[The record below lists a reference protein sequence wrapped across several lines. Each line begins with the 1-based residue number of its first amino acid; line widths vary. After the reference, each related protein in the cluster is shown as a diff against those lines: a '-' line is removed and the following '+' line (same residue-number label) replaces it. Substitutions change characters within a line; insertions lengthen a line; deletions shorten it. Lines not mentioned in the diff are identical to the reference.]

1 MRHVV
6 RRAEDPGG
14 WSVLDWFF
22 AGALPTVALVAI
34 EIVLLVVALAV
45 APRNRRPSSALAWII
60 LIVVLPLIG
69 LLLFAL
75 IGSPKL
81 PKARRDKQRT
91 MNERIEERARTV
103 EHVTHSHGAPRW
115 LAPIARLNREMGA
128 LPLIDGNSAV
138 LLPHFEEQLAALI
151 DAIDGAQRTAHI
163 EFYIIALDPTTRPF
177 FAALERAVARGVAVR
192 LLVDHLGSFKY
203 PGFRRARRELTRIGV
218 EWRLMLPVQPL
229 RGRYQRPDLRNHRKL
244 MVTDNRIGFV
254 GSLNIIDPGYEV
266 ASNRRRHL
274 RWRDLMAR
282 VEGPVVQEIEAL
294 FVTDWYSETDE
305 IPGSTRVDA
314 EVDDEDPETL
324 LAQIAP
330 SGPAFEAENNLALF
344 NSLFYAAERRISITS
359 PYFVPDESL
368 LAAILTAAR
377 RGVAVELFVG
387 EIGDQFFVFHAQ
399 HSYYEELLGAGVR
412 IYEYRAPT
420 ILHAK
425 HISIDDLVSV
435 VGSSNMDIR
444 SFQLDLELM
453 MLVSGRSFTDRLKA
467 IEDEYRAKSKELTL
481 EEWQGRGPFHAFVD
495 GIARLTSAVQ

>member
-1 MRHVV
+1 
-6 RRAEDPGG
+6 
-14 WSVLDWFF
+14 VLDWFF
-22 AGALPTVALVAI
+22 AGALPSVALLAI
-34 EIVLLVVALAV
+34 ELLLLLVALAA

-69 LLLFAL
+69 LVLFAL
-75 IGSPKL
+75 IGSSKL
-81 PKARRDKQRT
+81 PKSRRDKQRT
-91 MNERIEERARTV
+91 MNERIEERTRTI
-103 EHVTHSHGAPRW
+103 EHVTDTHGSPRW
-115 LAPIARLNREMGA
+115 LTPIARLNRELGA
-128 LPLIDGNSAV
+128 LPLIDGNSAR
-138 LLPHFEEQLAALI
+138 LLAHFDEQLTALI
-151 DAIDGAQRTAHI
+151 EAIDDAEHTAHV
-163 EFYIIALDPTTRPF
+163 EFYIVALDETTRPF
-177 FAALERAVARGVAVR
+177 FAALHRAVDRGVQVR
-192 LLVDHLGSFKY
+192 LLVDHLGSVKY
-203 PGFRRARRELTRIGV
+203 PGFHRARHELTRIGV

-244 MVTDNRIGFV
+244 MVVDGRIGFI

-294 FVTDWYSETDE
+294 FVTDWFSETDE
-305 IPGSTRVDA
+305 IPVNTPVDA
-314 EVDDEDPETL
+314 VADDEDPTTL

-330 SGPAFEAENNLALF
+330 SGPAFDAENNLALF

-387 EIGDQFFVFHAQ
+387 AIGDQFFVFHAQ
-399 HSYYEELLGAGVR
+399 HSYYEELLDAGVR
-412 IYEYRAPT
+412 IYEYQAPT

-425 HISIDDLVSV
+425 HISIDDVVSV

-453 MLVSGRSFTDRLKA
+453 MLVSGRSFTDQLKA
-467 IEDEYRAKSKELTL
+467 VEDEYRSKSTELTL
-481 EEWQGRGPFHAFVD
+481 ERWRGRGPIHGFVD
-495 GIARLTSAVQ
+495 GVARLTSAVQ

>member
-1 MRHVV
+1 M
-6 RRAEDPGG
+6 
-14 WSVLDWFF
+14 LDWI

-34 EIVLLVVALAV
+34 ELLLLLIALVV

-81 PKARRDKQRT
+81 PRSRQDKQRT
-91 MNERIEERARTV
+91 MNERIEERARSV
-103 EHVTHSHGAPRW
+103 QHVTDTHGAPPW
-115 LAPIARLNREMGA
+115 LVPIARLNREMGA
-128 LPLIDGNSAV
+128 MPLIDGNEAR
-138 LLPHFEEQLAALI
+138 LLPHFEEQLAGLIEAL
-151 DAIDGAQRTAHI
+151 DAAERYAHV
-163 EFYIIALDPTTRPF
+163 EFYIVALDDTTRPF
-177 FAALERAVARGVAVR
+177 FAALERAVSRGVDVR

-218 EWRLMLPVQPL
+218 NWRLMLPVQPL

-244 MVTDNRIGFV
+244 MVVDGSVGFV

-266 ASNRRRHL
+266 AGNRRRHL

-282 VEGPVVQEIEAL
+282 VEGPIVQEIEAL
-294 FVTDWYSETDE
+294 FVTDWFSETDE
-305 IPGSTRVDA
+305 IPGGTTVDA
-314 EVDDEDPETL
+314 VADDEDPETL

-344 NSLFYAAERRISITS
+344 NSLIYAAERRISITS

-368 LAAILTAAR
+368 LASILTAAR
-377 RGVAVELFVG
+377 RGVHVELFVG
-387 EIGDQFFVFHAQ
+387 AIGDQFFVFHAQ
-399 HSYYEELLGAGVR
+399 HSYYEDLLRAGVR
-412 IYEYRAPT
+412 IWEYRAPT

-444 SFQLDLELM
+444 SFQLDLEVM
-453 MLVSGRSFTDRLKA
+453 MLVSGRSFTDQLRVV
-467 IEDEYRAKSKELTL
+467 EDEYRASSTELTL
-481 EEWQGRGPFHAFVD
+481 ARWQGRGAFHGFVD

>member
-1 MRHVV
+1 M
-6 RRAEDPGG
+6 
-14 WSVLDWFF
+14 LDWI
-22 AGALPTVALVAI
+22 AGALPTAALVAI
-34 EIVLLVVALAV
+34 ELLLLLVALIV
-45 APRNRRPSSALAWII
+45 APPGRRPSSALAWIL

-69 LLLFAL
+69 LALFAL

-91 MNERIEERARTV
+91 MNERIEERARSV
-103 EHVTHSHGAPRW
+103 EHVTDTHGAPPW

-128 LPLIDGNSAV
+128 LPLIDGNEATLV
-138 LLPHFEEQLAALI
+138 PHFEEQLAGLI
-151 DAIDGAQRTAHI
+151 EAIDGAERTVHV
-163 EFYIIALDPTTRPF
+163 EFYIISFDPTTRPF
-177 FAALERAVARGVAVR
+177 FAALERAVGRGVAVR
-192 LLVDHLGSFKY
+192 VLVDHLGSFKY
-203 PGFRRARRELTRIGV
+203 PGFRRMKQELTRIGAD
-218 EWRLMLPVQPL
+218 WRLMLPVQPL

-244 MVTDNRIGFV
+244 LVADGRVAFV
-254 GSLNIIDPGYEV
+254 GSMNVIDPSYET
-266 ASNRRRHL
+266 AGNRRRGL

-282 VEGPVVQEIEAL
+282 VEGPIVQEVEAI
-294 FVTDWYSETDE
+294 FATDWFSETDE
-305 IPGSTRVDA
+305 LPGSTTVDA
-314 EVDDEDPETL
+314 VADDEDPVTL

-330 SGPAFEAENNLALF
+330 SGPAFETENNLALF
-344 NSLFYAAERRISITS
+344 NSLIYAAERRISITS

-368 LAAILTAAR
+368 LGAILTAAR

-399 HSYYEELLGAGVR
+399 HSYYQELLQAGVR

-425 HISIDDLVSV
+425 HLSVDDLVSV

-453 MLVSGRSFTDRLKA
+453 MLVSGRSFSDQLKA
-467 IEDEYRAKSKELTL
+467 VEDEYRSSSKEITL
-481 EEWQGRGPFHAFVD
+481 RSWQGRGRFHAFVD